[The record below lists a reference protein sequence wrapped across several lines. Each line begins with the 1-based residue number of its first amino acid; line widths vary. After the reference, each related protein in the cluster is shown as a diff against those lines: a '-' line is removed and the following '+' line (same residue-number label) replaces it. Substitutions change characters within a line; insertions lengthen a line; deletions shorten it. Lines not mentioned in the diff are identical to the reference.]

1 MMRPTDKAVLD
12 KMTSPS
18 VNEPIYLVLFCVVC
32 WLLSSWLMESLVL
45 GFLLLPVAVFVIVGA
60 ALLLMAVAAPVLAV
74 LFYAITIIATPFL
87 CLFKKI

>member
-1 MMRPTDKAVLD
+1 
-12 KMTSPS
+12 
-18 VNEPIYLVLFCVVC
+18 
-32 WLLSSWLMESLVL
+32 MESLVL

>member
-1 MMRPTDKAVLD
+1 
-12 KMTSPS
+12 
-18 VNEPIYLVLFCVVC
+18 
-32 WLLSSWLMESLVL
+32 MESLVL

-60 ALLLMAVAAPVLAV
+60 VLLLMAVAAPVLAV